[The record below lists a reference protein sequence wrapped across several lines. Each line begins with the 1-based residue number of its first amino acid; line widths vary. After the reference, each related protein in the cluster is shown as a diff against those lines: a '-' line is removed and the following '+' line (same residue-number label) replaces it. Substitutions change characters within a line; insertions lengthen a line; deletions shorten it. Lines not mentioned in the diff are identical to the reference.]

1 MYEKRVL
8 HQITDFVEPQQV
20 YNKHQSGYRRNH
32 STATLLSKLYDGIKI
47 ARKQSELTMTVFTY
61 YSKAFDT
68 IDLFTLIQKMHS
80 LNFFTD
86 FLYWVFNY
94 LTHAQHFV
102 QIDSNCSSLL
112 TAKYGVPQGS
122 ILGPILFNLC
132 VAGMSSITPN
142 SNCIQYADDL
152 TLYRSCKINK
162 KDTCIKELI
171 KDLTLIAKWSIETNL
186 VFDNGKTK
194 FMLIASKQLSVRHKL
209 KDKQLQI
216 CCNNT
221 ELERVTEWKLLGL
234 TIDEN
239 LTLNNHI
246 SKILKDSYSHLSIL
260 KKLKRYTSQ
269 SVRRQLVESLIFSRL
284 DFCNNLFIDLPQYQ
298 VRRMI
303 KLQKSCASFVK
314 DKFCSI
320 EDMVSLKWLRV
331 PERIDLTVLK
341 MTFKSVLNERMPS
354 NFQISIKE
362 KKRELRAATETTKL
376 TLTSEFYQ
384 ICNNTI

>member
-1 MYEKRVL
+1 MYEKPVL
-8 HQITDFVEPQQV
+8 HQITDFIETQQV
-20 YNKHQSGYRRNH
+20 CNKHQSCYRRNH

-162 KDTCIKELI
+162 KDTCIKELE
-171 KDLTLIAKWSIETNL
+171 KDLTSIAKWPIETNL
-186 VFDNGKTK
+186 VFNTGKTK
-194 FMLIASKQLSVRHKL
+194 FMLIASKH
-209 KDKQLQI
+209 
-216 CCNNT
+216 
-221 ELERVTEWKLLGL
+221 
-234 TIDEN
+234 
-239 LTLNNHI
+239 
-246 SKILKDSYSHLSIL
+246 
-260 KKLKRYTSQ
+260 
-269 SVRRQLVESLIFSRL
+269 
-284 DFCNNLFIDLPQYQ
+284 
-298 VRRMI
+298 
-303 KLQKSCASFVK
+303 A
-314 DKFCSI
+314 
-320 EDMVSLKWLRV
+320 
-331 PERIDLTVLK
+331 
-341 MTFKSVLNERMPS
+341 MT
-354 NFQISIKE
+354 
-362 KKRELRAATETTKL
+362 
-376 TLTSEFYQ
+376 
-384 ICNNTI
+384 